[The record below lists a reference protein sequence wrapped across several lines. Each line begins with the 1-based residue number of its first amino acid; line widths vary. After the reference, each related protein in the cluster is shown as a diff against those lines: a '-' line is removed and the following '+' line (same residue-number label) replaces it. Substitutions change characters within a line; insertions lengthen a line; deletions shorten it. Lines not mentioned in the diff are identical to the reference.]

1 MTLNYPEATEDA
13 LRVLRSGLMFE
24 WYVVPVAFGVVY
36 LYVDAWQKGSRK
48 GFAAS
53 LALVLLFW
61 SWQIGNGLF
70 QHVAGH
76 ALWTV
81 PGDTALLLLVGT
93 PIEMVA
99 TVAAAGLL
107 LMSLLP
113 DDPRAAHGRINN
125 RLVFTV
131 TGAASFAALEGLVAR
146 STAFVWIYP
155 WWGGLSAFLLVYM
168 PIFTV
173 AIYCYDWKPIRQ
185 VRLIGGLVAVNL
197 AAMLILGAWLH
208 WI

>member
-1 MTLNYPEATEDA
+1 MRLNYPEATEDA
-13 LRVLRSGLMFE
+13 LRVMRSGLLFE
-24 WYVVPVAFGVVY
+24 WYAVPVVFGVVY
-36 LYVDAWQKGSRK
+36 LYVDAWRK
-48 GFAAS
+48 GRRKAIAAS

-61 SWQIGNGLF
+61 SWQIVNGLF
-70 QHVAGH
+70 QHVTGH

-81 PGDTALLLLVGT
+81 PGDTALLLFVGT
-93 PIEMVA
+93 PIEMLV

-113 DDPRAAHGRINN
+113 EDPRLALGHINN
-125 RLVFTV
+125 RLFFTAM
-131 TGAASFAALEGLVAR
+131 GAASFAALESLLAR
-146 STAFVWIYP
+146 TLAFVWVYP

-168 PIFTV
+168 PIFTA

-185 VRLIGGLVAVNL
+185 VRLIGGLLAVNL
-197 AAMLILGAWLH
+197 VAMLVMGSWLH